1 MLYILLA
8 WEPRFFIVTPAV
20 YPHLDD
26 FTGKLTFCYIS
37 RPELNLESQS
47 QDKNITMILQKPPIK
62 I

>member
-26 FTGKLTFCYIS
+26 FTGKLTFHYKS
-37 RPELNLESQS
+37 RPTQFR
-47 QDKNITMILQKPPIK
+47 IAKPN
-62 I
+62 